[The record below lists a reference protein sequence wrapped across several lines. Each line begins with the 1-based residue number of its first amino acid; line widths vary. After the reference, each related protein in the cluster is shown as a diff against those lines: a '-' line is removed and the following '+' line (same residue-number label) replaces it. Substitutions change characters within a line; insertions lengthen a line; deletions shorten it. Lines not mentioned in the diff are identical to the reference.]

1 MPVMVQ
7 TRSSAVALGIPL
19 SSCQRPFQTD
29 PPPLS
34 LRRSC
39 FPRSV
44 LPILVAKTRG
54 KGEGK
59 IFPGERE
66 RFHASGKGIY
76 WKGMKD
82 SGLIFQSRERER
94 ERGGGWREKVFGK
107 KSVELFRRAIVGL
120 RCIGN
125 DLVRWSGWEMG
136 REENDKKWK
145 RWRKIVT
152 LHPSWI
158 RGNAFQCKHHSL
170 FCTSNIQD
178 QISFVRASIMRKSY
192 HSSVKLGVRTGGLSI
207 DSFLFRKEKK
217 KEYF

>member
-1 MPVMVQ
+1 
-7 TRSSAVALGIPL
+7 
-19 SSCQRPFQTD
+19 
-29 PPPLS
+29 
-34 LRRSC
+34 
-39 FPRSV
+39 
-44 LPILVAKTRG
+44 
-54 KGEGK
+54 
-59 IFPGERE
+59 
-66 RFHASGKGIY
+66 
-76 WKGMKD
+76 
-82 SGLIFQSRERER
+82 
-94 ERGGGWREKVFGK
+94 
-107 KSVELFRRAIVGL
+107 
-120 RCIGN
+120 
-125 DLVRWSGWEMG
+125 MG